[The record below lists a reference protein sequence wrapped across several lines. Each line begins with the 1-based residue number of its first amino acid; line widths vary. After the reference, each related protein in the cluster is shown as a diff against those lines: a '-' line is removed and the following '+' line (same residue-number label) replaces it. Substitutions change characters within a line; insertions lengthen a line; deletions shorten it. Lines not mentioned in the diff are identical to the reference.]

1 VETHKPSSRIPAV
14 SAPKPKL
21 LTMKNIINWK
31 LFFILLT
38 ASVIVTLLVL
48 PFMLELSPK
57 LAKVFTL
64 TMLITL
70 IIQALIE
77 FSIAIFLGLYLA
89 RRVGFGMPVLE
100 GEMPI
105 SYIKSISK
113 LSVGMGILGA
123 VLVILFSLPFMSLS
137 LSLLKAE
144 MSVATW
150 KAFLAAFDGGIA
162 EEILF
167 RLFLMTLF
175 VWISSKVKKTREG
188 GPTLIGIWLSIV
200 LSSVLFGLGHLGITS
215 DLTAITSV
223 VILRAVL
230 LNGVVGIIF
239 GWLYWKKGL
248 ESAMIAHFS
257 SDIVL
262 HVITPTIASLFIHY

>member
-1 VETHKPSSRIPAV
+1 
-14 SAPKPKL
+14 
-21 LTMKNIINWK
+21 MKIIINWE

-38 ASVIVTLLVL
+38 TSVTASLLVL
-48 PFMLELSPK
+48 PFILALSLK

-64 TMLITL
+64 TILVTL
-70 IIQALIE
+70 IIQALME

-100 GEMPI
+100 GEMPV
-105 SYIKSISK
+105 SYLKSILK
-113 LSVGMGILGA
+113 LSVGMGIWGA

-167 RLFLMTLF
+167 RLF
-175 VWISSKVKKTREG
+175 
-188 GPTLIGIWLSIV
+188 
-200 LSSVLFGLGHLGITS
+200 
-215 DLTAITSV
+215 
-223 VILRAVL
+223 
-230 LNGVVGIIF
+230 
-239 GWLYWKKGL
+239 
-248 ESAMIAHFS
+248 
-257 SDIVL
+257 
-262 HVITPTIASLFIHY
+262 